1 MTKEIFLYNELLDD
15 IKHEVKRS
23 NEDFIKHYYFKYG
36 NPDLPPAWMTLEVIS
51 MGTLSRLFELL
62 KKDDN
67 KGKIASMYG
76 LNAID
81 IMENWIH
88 ALSNLRNC
96 CAHHSRIWNR
106 RFIVNLKLPKNA
118 TNLFLDRETMQSTR
132 RNKLFAY
139 LCCIKYILDII
150 SPGNSFKK
158 NLNSLIDEG
167 GKLLSL
173 KERKTNPLSEDA
185 LNQQHSRAS
194 RLAVQL
200 IKAGVNKIIS
210 ERDAMET
217 LALLNGL
224 KLTDDIAKNILS
236 AIKTYSET
244 LDSHV
249 LVETLDKIKD

>member
-1 MTKEIFLYNELLDD
+1 MAANRKRKSISAFGIEFTSISELTELLGY
-15 IKHEVKRS
+15 KSKFS
-23 NEDFIKHYYFKYG
+23 YNFILNQYGSIEGLVRARLGYDSDVTDAKFK
-36 NPDLPPAWMTLEVIS
+36 E
-51 MGTLSRLFELL
+51 
-62 KKDDN
+62 
-67 KGKIASMYG
+67 
-76 LNAID
+76 
-81 IMENWIH
+81 
-88 ALSNLRNC
+88 
-96 CAHHSRIWNR
+96 
-106 RFIVNLKLPKNA
+106 
-118 TNLFLDRETMQSTR
+118 
-132 RNKLFAY
+132 
-139 LCCIKYILDII
+139 
-150 SPGNSFKK
+150 
-158 NLNSLIDEG
+158 
-167 GKLLSL
+167 KLLSL

-244 LDSHV
+244 LDSHA

>member
-1 MTKEIFLYNELLDD
+1 MAANRKRKSISAFGIEFTSISELTELLGYKSKFSYNFILNQYGSIEGLVRARLGYDSD
-15 IKHEVKRS
+15 VTDAKVK
-23 NEDFIKHYYFKYG
+23 E
-36 NPDLPPAWMTLEVIS
+36 
-51 MGTLSRLFELL
+51 
-62 KKDDN
+62 
-67 KGKIASMYG
+67 
-76 LNAID
+76 
-81 IMENWIH
+81 
-88 ALSNLRNC
+88 
-96 CAHHSRIWNR
+96 
-106 RFIVNLKLPKNA
+106 
-118 TNLFLDRETMQSTR
+118 
-132 RNKLFAY
+132 
-139 LCCIKYILDII
+139 
-150 SPGNSFKK
+150 
-158 NLNSLIDEG
+158 
-167 GKLLSL
+167 KLLSL

-244 LDSHV
+244 LDSHI

>member
-1 MTKEIFLYNELLDD
+1 MAANRKRKSISAFGIEFTSISELTELLGYKSKFSYNFILNQYGSIEGLVRARLGYDSD
-15 IKHEVKRS
+15 ITDTKVK
-23 NEDFIKHYYFKYG
+23 E
-36 NPDLPPAWMTLEVIS
+36 
-51 MGTLSRLFELL
+51 
-62 KKDDN
+62 
-67 KGKIASMYG
+67 
-76 LNAID
+76 
-81 IMENWIH
+81 
-88 ALSNLRNC
+88 
-96 CAHHSRIWNR
+96 
-106 RFIVNLKLPKNA
+106 
-118 TNLFLDRETMQSTR
+118 
-132 RNKLFAY
+132 
-139 LCCIKYILDII
+139 
-150 SPGNSFKK
+150 
-158 NLNSLIDEG
+158 
-167 GKLLSL
+167 KLLSL

>member
-1 MTKEIFLYNELLDD
+1 MAANRKRKSISAFGIEFTSISELTELLGYKSKFSYNFILNQYGSIEGLVRARLGYDSD
-15 IKHEVKRS
+15 VTDAKVK
-23 NEDFIKHYYFKYG
+23 E
-36 NPDLPPAWMTLEVIS
+36 
-51 MGTLSRLFELL
+51 
-62 KKDDN
+62 
-67 KGKIASMYG
+67 
-76 LNAID
+76 
-81 IMENWIH
+81 
-88 ALSNLRNC
+88 
-96 CAHHSRIWNR
+96 
-106 RFIVNLKLPKNA
+106 
-118 TNLFLDRETMQSTR
+118 
-132 RNKLFAY
+132 
-139 LCCIKYILDII
+139 
-150 SPGNSFKK
+150 
-158 NLNSLIDEG
+158 
-167 GKLLSL
+167 KLLSL

-244 LDSHV
+244 LDSHA

>member
-1 MTKEIFLYNELLDD
+1 MAANRKRKSISAFGIEFTSISELTELLGYKSKFSYNFILNQYGSIEGLVRARLGYDSD
-15 IKHEVKRS
+15 VTDSKVK
-23 NEDFIKHYYFKYG
+23 E
-36 NPDLPPAWMTLEVIS
+36 
-51 MGTLSRLFELL
+51 
-62 KKDDN
+62 
-67 KGKIASMYG
+67 
-76 LNAID
+76 
-81 IMENWIH
+81 
-88 ALSNLRNC
+88 
-96 CAHHSRIWNR
+96 
-106 RFIVNLKLPKNA
+106 KL
-118 TNLFLDRETMQSTR
+118 
-132 RNKLFAY
+132 
-139 LCCIKYILDII
+139 I
-150 SPGNSFKK
+150 
-158 NLNSLIDEG
+158 
-167 GKLLSL
+167 SL

>member
-1 MTKEIFLYNELLDD
+1 MAANRKRKSISAFGIEFTSISELTELLGYKSKFSYNFILNQYGSIEGLVRARLGYDSD
-15 IKHEVKRS
+15 VTDAKVK
-23 NEDFIKHYYFKYG
+23 E
-36 NPDLPPAWMTLEVIS
+36 
-51 MGTLSRLFELL
+51 
-62 KKDDN
+62 
-67 KGKIASMYG
+67 
-76 LNAID
+76 
-81 IMENWIH
+81 
-88 ALSNLRNC
+88 
-96 CAHHSRIWNR
+96 
-106 RFIVNLKLPKNA
+106 
-118 TNLFLDRETMQSTR
+118 
-132 RNKLFAY
+132 
-139 LCCIKYILDII
+139 
-150 SPGNSFKK
+150 
-158 NLNSLIDEG
+158 
-167 GKLLSL
+167 KLLSL

-244 LDSHV
+244 FDSHV

>member
-1 MTKEIFLYNELLDD
+1 MAANRKRKSISAFGIEFTSISELTELLGYKSKFSYNF
-15 IKHEVKRS
+15 ILNQYGSIEGLVK
-23 NEDFIKHYYFKYG
+23 
-36 NPDLPPAWMTLEVIS
+36 A
-51 MGTLSRLFELL
+51 RLGYDSDVTDAKVKE
-62 KKDDN
+62 
-67 KGKIASMYG
+67 
-76 LNAID
+76 
-81 IMENWIH
+81 
-88 ALSNLRNC
+88 
-96 CAHHSRIWNR
+96 
-106 RFIVNLKLPKNA
+106 
-118 TNLFLDRETMQSTR
+118 
-132 RNKLFAY
+132 
-139 LCCIKYILDII
+139 
-150 SPGNSFKK
+150 
-158 NLNSLIDEG
+158 
-167 GKLLSL
+167 KLLSL

-244 LDSHV
+244 LDSHI

>member
-1 MTKEIFLYNELLDD
+1 MAANRKRKSISAFGIEFTSISELTELLGYKSKFSYNFILNQYGSIEGLVRARLGYDSD
-15 IKHEVKRS
+15 VTDTKVK
-23 NEDFIKHYYFKYG
+23 E
-36 NPDLPPAWMTLEVIS
+36 
-51 MGTLSRLFELL
+51 
-62 KKDDN
+62 
-67 KGKIASMYG
+67 
-76 LNAID
+76 
-81 IMENWIH
+81 
-88 ALSNLRNC
+88 
-96 CAHHSRIWNR
+96 
-106 RFIVNLKLPKNA
+106 
-118 TNLFLDRETMQSTR
+118 
-132 RNKLFAY
+132 
-139 LCCIKYILDII
+139 
-150 SPGNSFKK
+150 
-158 NLNSLIDEG
+158 
-167 GKLLSL
+167 KLLSL

>member
-1 MTKEIFLYNELLDD
+1 MAANRKRKSISAFGIVFTSISELTELLGYKRKWSYNFILNQYGSIEGLVRARLGYDSD
-15 IKHEVKRS
+15 VTDTKVK
-23 NEDFIKHYYFKYG
+23 E
-36 NPDLPPAWMTLEVIS
+36 
-51 MGTLSRLFELL
+51 
-62 KKDDN
+62 
-67 KGKIASMYG
+67 
-76 LNAID
+76 
-81 IMENWIH
+81 
-88 ALSNLRNC
+88 
-96 CAHHSRIWNR
+96 
-106 RFIVNLKLPKNA
+106 
-118 TNLFLDRETMQSTR
+118 
-132 RNKLFAY
+132 
-139 LCCIKYILDII
+139 
-150 SPGNSFKK
+150 
-158 NLNSLIDEG
+158 
-167 GKLLSL
+167 KLLSL

>member
-1 MTKEIFLYNELLDD
+1 MAANRKRKSSSIEGLVRARLGYDSDVTDAKVKE
-15 IKHEVKRS
+15 
-23 NEDFIKHYYFKYG
+23 
-36 NPDLPPAWMTLEVIS
+36 
-51 MGTLSRLFELL
+51 
-62 KKDDN
+62 
-67 KGKIASMYG
+67 
-76 LNAID
+76 
-81 IMENWIH
+81 
-88 ALSNLRNC
+88 
-96 CAHHSRIWNR
+96 
-106 RFIVNLKLPKNA
+106 
-118 TNLFLDRETMQSTR
+118 
-132 RNKLFAY
+132 
-139 LCCIKYILDII
+139 
-150 SPGNSFKK
+150 
-158 NLNSLIDEG
+158 
-167 GKLLSL
+167 KLLSL

>member
-1 MTKEIFLYNELLDD
+1 MAANRKRKSISAFGIEFTSISELTELLGYKSKFSYNFILNQYGSIEGLVRARLGYDSD
-15 IKHEVKRS
+15 VTDAKVK
-23 NEDFIKHYYFKYG
+23 E
-36 NPDLPPAWMTLEVIS
+36 
-51 MGTLSRLFELL
+51 
-62 KKDDN
+62 
-67 KGKIASMYG
+67 
-76 LNAID
+76 
-81 IMENWIH
+81 
-88 ALSNLRNC
+88 
-96 CAHHSRIWNR
+96 
-106 RFIVNLKLPKNA
+106 
-118 TNLFLDRETMQSTR
+118 
-132 RNKLFAY
+132 
-139 LCCIKYILDII
+139 
-150 SPGNSFKK
+150 
-158 NLNSLIDEG
+158 
-167 GKLLSL
+167 KLLSL

>member
-1 MTKEIFLYNELLDD
+1 MVANRKRKSISAFGIEFTSISELTELLGYKSKFSYNFILNQYGSIEGLVRARLGYDSD
-15 IKHEVKRS
+15 VTDAKVK
-23 NEDFIKHYYFKYG
+23 E
-36 NPDLPPAWMTLEVIS
+36 
-51 MGTLSRLFELL
+51 
-62 KKDDN
+62 
-67 KGKIASMYG
+67 
-76 LNAID
+76 
-81 IMENWIH
+81 
-88 ALSNLRNC
+88 
-96 CAHHSRIWNR
+96 
-106 RFIVNLKLPKNA
+106 
-118 TNLFLDRETMQSTR
+118 
-132 RNKLFAY
+132 
-139 LCCIKYILDII
+139 
-150 SPGNSFKK
+150 
-158 NLNSLIDEG
+158 
-167 GKLLSL
+167 KLLSL

>member
-1 MTKEIFLYNELLDD
+1 MAANRKRKSISAFGIEFTSISELTELLGYKSKFSYNFILNQYGSIEGLVRARLGYDSD
-15 IKHEVKRS
+15 VTDTKVK
-23 NEDFIKHYYFKYG
+23 E
-36 NPDLPPAWMTLEVIS
+36 
-51 MGTLSRLFELL
+51 
-62 KKDDN
+62 
-67 KGKIASMYG
+67 
-76 LNAID
+76 
-81 IMENWIH
+81 
-88 ALSNLRNC
+88 
-96 CAHHSRIWNR
+96 
-106 RFIVNLKLPKNA
+106 KL
-118 TNLFLDRETMQSTR
+118 
-132 RNKLFAY
+132 
-139 LCCIKYILDII
+139 I
-150 SPGNSFKK
+150 
-158 NLNSLIDEG
+158 
-167 GKLLSL
+167 SL